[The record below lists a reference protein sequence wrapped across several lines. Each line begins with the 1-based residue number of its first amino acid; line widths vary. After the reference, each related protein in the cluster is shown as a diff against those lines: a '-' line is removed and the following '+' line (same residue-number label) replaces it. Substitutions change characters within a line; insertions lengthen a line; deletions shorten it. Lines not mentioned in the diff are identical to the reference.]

1 MLDVFTIIANTL
13 MASVGLFI
21 IVLMAVSV
29 YRIKTTSE
37 NLTERTTNFNVLYLQ
52 LAMIVIAFIAVI
64 GSFICQIWIDI
75 KYREET
81 EKNDTAWDIRHV
93 EIKAAEALL
102 IFFVAAILLYSF
114 GLYQRTDL
122 RKEDLI
128 QDTKSSNLSSKSR
141 VNLSSNQSSPM
152 NSFGSKPSNNS
163 LIEREPSGVGP
174 IGSDSEVRE

>member
-1 MLDVFTIIANTL
+1 MLDVFTMLANLL
-13 MASVGLFI
+13 MASVGVFI
-21 IVLMAVSV
+21 IVLMTVSV

-75 KYREET
+75 KYFE
-81 EKNDTAWDIRHV
+81 DTAEDEKSWEIRYA
-93 EIKAAEALL
+93 EIKVIEALL

-128 QDTKSSNLSSKSR
+128 QDTKSNSLSSKSR
-141 VNLSSNQSSPM
+141 VNLSSNKSSPL
-152 NSFGSKPSNNS
+152 NSFGSKLSNNS
-163 LIEREPSGVGP
+163 LIEKESSGDGP
-174 IGSDSEVRE
+174 VGSDSEVRE